1 TSLTGFLDGVS
12 WSPNG
17 STIAMLFTENA
28 PRASGPVQPATIQTG
43 VIDTQI
49 YEQRVALVDVATGA
63 VRQLSP
69 PDLYVYEYDWSPDGK
84 TLAGIAAH
92 GSGDNNWYVAELF
105 TIDVGS
111 GRTNS
116 LLKPGMQIA
125 SPRWSP
131 DGKSISFIGGLM
143 SDEGV
148 VGGDIFL
155 VPAAGGP
162 SRNLTPGLK
171 ASAASLVWPRD
182 RILFTE
188 NIDGESG
195 VVALDPASGEVKQI
209 WRGPENVPTTQGN
222 FGLSFS
228 ADGNRSALIRSSD
241 QHPPEVW
248 AGTTGSWRR
257 NTSINQNV
265 KPLWG
270 ESRSIHW
277 PNDGF
282 NIQGWL
288 IYPRNFDSS
297 RRYPMIVVVHGG
309 PSSAVRP
316 SWPGTFFNTTVF
328 SADNYFVLMPNPRGS
343 YGQGEA
349 FTRANVKDFGYGD
362 LRDILAGVDE
372 VTKTLPV
379 DKERVGVTGW
389 SYGGFMTMWA
399 VTQTNRFRAAVAG
412 AGI

>member
-1 TSLTGFLDGVS
+1 MIKTSFAITLTFLISYSAIAQTNGQNPGTAEEVLAQLSKTQAITETVISPDGTRVAWVTLPSGTAPRIQVASIDSPPHAKNLVGAGAASRKGSEIYEEHGIAWSPDSRSVAFLSDRSKPGQLQLYIVSAAGGIAKRLTSLTGFLDGVS

-63 VRQLSP
+63 VRHLSP

-84 TLAGIAAH
+84 TLAAIAAH

-105 TIDVGS
+105 TIDVTS

-116 LLKPGMQIA
+116 LLKRGMQIGW
-125 SPRWSP
+125 PRWSP

-188 NIDGESG
+188 NIDGES
-195 VVALDPASGEVKQI
+195 
-209 WRGPENVPTTQGN
+209 
-222 FGLSFS
+222 
-228 ADGNRSALIRSSD
+228 
-241 QHPPEVW
+241 
-248 AGTTGSWRR
+248 
-257 NTSINQNV
+257 
-265 KPLWG
+265 
-270 ESRSIHW
+270 
-277 PNDGF
+277 
-282 NIQGWL
+282 
-288 IYPRNFDSS
+288 
-297 RRYPMIVVVHGG
+297 
-309 PSSAVRP
+309 
-316 SWPGTFFNTTVF
+316 
-328 SADNYFVLMPNPRGS
+328 
-343 YGQGEA
+343 
-349 FTRANVKDFGYGD
+349 
-362 LRDILAGVDE
+362 
-372 VTKTLPV
+372 
-379 DKERVGVTGW
+379 
-389 SYGGFMTMWA
+389 
-399 VTQTNRFRAAVAG
+399 
-412 AGI
+412 